1 MIVNILILI
10 LCSAISFY
18 CGRKLSNWAL
28 SFRRTAIYSRGNRHY
43 IRRYLKGL
51 KGTLWTPFM
60 RIYSDSN
67 INETIMNGTIDY
79 LRTKLRL
86 VEEMNEAKWIPA
98 SEPPPIEENKKA
110 SMHVLCYGYIGGAG
124 PSGYLR
130 FEVARYDPCGWVTE
144 FITPSHWMPLPV
156 PPGGGENE

>member
-10 LCSAISFY
+10 LGSAISFY
-18 CGRKLSNWAL
+18 CGRKSSNWSL
-28 SFRRTAIYSRGNRHY
+28 SFRKTSIFTRGNRYY

-79 LRTKLRL
+79 LRTKLNMI
-86 VEEMNEAKWIPA
+86 EKMNVTEWIPA
-98 SEPPPIEENKKA
+98 SEPPPISLKEDCYGISNQ
-110 SMHVLCYGYIGGAG
+110 VLCCGYSELLQRFQFEIG
-124 PSGYLR
+124 R
-130 FEVARYDPCGWVTE
+130 HDNKRW
-144 FITPSHWMPLPV
+144 ITRHIIPSHWMPLPV
-156 PPGGGENE
+156 PPGGNKNE